1 MIYFFGIKDN
11 LCSSSWVYYLLVLLS
26 LLSIVLGFMLDV
38 SMLVHFRVQSV
49 LGRVQIHGL
58 HPLKADYVT
67 AEQRRLSTVNA
78 PPNPSHKRVLLF
90 PRFQNRLGVYFGP
103 Q

>member
-11 LCSSSWVYYLLVLLS
+11 LCSSSSVYYLFLS
-26 LLSIVLGFMLDV
+26 LLSIVLGFLLDV

-49 LGRVQIHGL
+49 LGRVQIQVL
-58 HPLKADYVT
+58 HPLKADYLT
-67 AEQRRLSTVNA
+67 AEQHRLSTVKA
-78 PPNPSHKRVLLF
+78 PTNPSHKHVLPF
-90 PRFQNRLGVYFGP
+90 PGFQNRLVVYFGP